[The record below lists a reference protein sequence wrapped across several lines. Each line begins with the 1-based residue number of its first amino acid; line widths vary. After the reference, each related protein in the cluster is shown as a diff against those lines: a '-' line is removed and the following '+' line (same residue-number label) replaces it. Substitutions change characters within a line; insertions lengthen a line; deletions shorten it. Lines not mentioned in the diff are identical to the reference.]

1 MSPSLTRRA
10 RSLGQRGEQLA
21 VEYLQAQGYAILE
34 RNWRCPSGEIDIVAS
49 HNGVLVFVE
58 VRTRRAVHFGTPEE
72 SITPRKRSRLVAA
85 AYTYL
90 QEADLTESNW
100 RIDLVAIEVAP
111 DGAVRRLTVV
121 RYAV

>member
-10 RSLGQRGEQLA
+10 RWLGQRGEQLA
-21 VEYLQAQGYAILE
+21 VEYLQTQGYAILA

-58 VRTRRAVHFGTPEE
+58 VRTRRAARFGTPEE
-72 SITPRKRSRLVAA
+72 SITARKQSRLIAA

-90 QEADLTESNW
+90 QEAGLTEADW
-100 RIDLVAIEVAP
+100 RIDLVAIEMAP
-111 DGAVRRLTVV
+111 DGAVRRLSVV
-121 RYAV
+121 RHCI